1 MPSPLIS
8 PRRILIIRPSALG
21 DVCRSTP
28 VLVSLRQA
36 FPDAHI
42 DWLVQDVFADAISAH
57 PALTQ
62 AIPFPRARLA
72 RWWTPGGVAAA
83 AHLISSLRA
92 ARYELVVDC
101 QGLARSGFLAR
112 ATAAPVRV
120 GHADAREAAWL
131 AYTHRVPPTLAGAP
145 ALHTVDRMLSLIEH
159 LGVPPIPD
167 LRIYPPAREIQ
178 ALARDPALAR
188 PFIVLAPT
196 SRWTGKR
203 WPAERFAALARVLLA
218 QTDCAI
224 IVVGSASERSQCGP
238 LLDLAAPTP
247 PTTPSSPTAPRLI
260 DRLGATSVGGL
271 MALIDRAAL
280 VIANDSAALHMAVGL
295 SRPLVALYGPTDAA
309 KVGPYG
315 PGRARD
321 VLQHITPA
329 DRLDHKDHALG
340 QALMARITV
349 AEVAQAALAA
359 LSAPSAPSAWAS
371 TRHADAA
378 SPPAPHDVRSPALT
392 SPQAEP

>member
-159 LGVPPIPD
+159 LGVPPVSGAIAMPAAC
-167 LRIYPPAREIQ
+167 RGPASQSVPPV
-178 ALARDPALAR
+178 
-188 PFIVLAPT
+188 VLPSAKKP
-196 SRWTGKR
+196 SV
-203 WPAERFAALARVLLA
+203 A
-218 QTDCAI
+218 
-224 IVVGSASERSQCGP
+224 GSA
-238 LLDLAAPTP
+238 
-247 PTTPSSPTAPRLI
+247 
-260 DRLGATSVGGL
+260 
-271 MALIDRAAL
+271 
-280 VIANDSAALHMAVGL
+280 
-295 SRPLVALYGPTDAA
+295 A
-309 KVGPYG
+309 KG
-315 PGRARD
+315 PGCQRSARSSGR
-321 VLQHITPA
+321 VTQRPVPA
-329 DRLDHKDHALG
+329 
-340 QALMARITV
+340 M
-349 AEVAQAALAA
+349 
-359 LSAPSAPSAWAS
+359 P
-371 TRHADAA
+371 
-378 SPPAPHDVRSPALT
+378 
-392 SPQAEP
+392 